1 MDAAQFGEYLHLIGF
16 KPTRCDLTAL
26 KTLLTRHM
34 AALPFQTLSTVLGE
48 PVPIDSGSIFRKL
61 VVQRRG
67 GYCYE
72 LNLLL
77 LDALTLLGF
86 EARPLTGSVIPNNR
100 LEEAGA
106 RTHMLLQVTLK
117 GQPWLVDA
125 GFGGL
130 APTAPLLL
138 ESEQTQLTP
147 HGQYRLKP
155 HRDGLVLCAVTG
167 AKQQLLYTFDRQP
180 QRRIDLQVGNWF
192 VSTHP
197 HSPFRTRLMAA
208 RAVPDGSRHT
218 LLNTRYTLHRPDGS
232 RRVRTITD
240 AASLLDVL
248 RSCFTVSLPQT
259 DGLSRRLQQF
269 LDTHSGGDAG
279 TQSVRGEGQVQ
290 EPHV

>member
-16 KPTRCDLTAL
+16 EPTRCDLTAL

-48 PVPIDSGSIFRKL
+48 PMPIDSGSIFRKL

-86 EARPLTGSVIPNNR
+86 EARPLTGSVIPNNQ

-106 RTHMLLQVTLK
+106 RTHMLLQVTLQ

-138 ESEQTQLTP
+138 ESEKTQLTP
-147 HGQYRLKP
+147 
-155 HRDGLVLCAVTG
+155 
-167 AKQQLLYTFDRQP
+167 
-180 QRRIDLQVGNWF
+180 
-192 VSTHP
+192 
-197 HSPFRTRLMAA
+197 A
-208 RAVPDGSRHT
+208 RAVPPKTAPGRPGFM
-218 LLNTRYTLHRPDGS
+218 RCHRCQ
-232 RRVRTITD
+232 
-240 AASLLDVL
+240 AAAAVHL
-248 RSCFTVSLPQT
+248 
-259 DGLSRRLQQF
+259 
-269 LDTHSGGDAG
+269 
-279 TQSVRGEGQVQ
+279 
-290 EPHV
+290 

>member
-1 MDAAQFGEYLHLIGF
+1 MHSPCSGLRPARSPAA
-16 KPTRCDLTAL
+16 
-26 KTLLTRHM
+26 
-34 AALPFQTLSTVLGE
+34 S
-48 PVPIDSGSIFRKL
+48 S
-61 VVQRRG
+61 
-67 GYCYE
+67 
-72 LNLLL
+72 
-77 LDALTLLGF
+77 
-86 EARPLTGSVIPNNR
+86 PNNQ

-106 RTHMLLQVTLK
+106 RTHMLLQVTLQ

-138 ESEQTQLTP
+138 ESEKTQLTP

-167 AKQQLLYTFDRQP
+167 ATQQLLYTFDRQP

-218 LLNTRYTLHRPDGS
+218 LLNTRYTLHRPDVPQS
-232 RRVRTITD
+232 THHHRRRF
-240 AASLLDVL
+240 AAGCSALMFYCEPAANGRAVPAPPAVF
-248 RSCFTVSLPQT
+248 RHPQ
-259 DGLSRRLQQF
+259 RW
-269 LDTHSGGDAG
+269 
-279 TQSVRGEGQVQ
+279 
-290 EPHV
+290 

>member
-16 KPTRCDLTAL
+16 KPTWCDLTAL

-125 GFGGL
+125 GFGGW
-130 APTAPLLL
+130 P
-138 ESEQTQLTP
+138 
-147 HGQYRLKP
+147 
-155 HRDGLVLCAVTG
+155 
-167 AKQQLLYTFDRQP
+167 QP
-180 QRRIDLQVGNWF
+180 PRCCLRANRR
-192 VSTHP
+192 S
-197 HSPFRTRLMAA
+197 
-208 RAVPDGSRHT
+208 
-218 LLNTRYTLHRPDGS
+218 
-232 RRVRTITD
+232 
-240 AASLLDVL
+240 
-248 RSCFTVSLPQT
+248 
-259 DGLSRRLQQF
+259 
-269 LDTHSGGDAG
+269 
-279 TQSVRGEGQVQ
+279 
-290 EPHV
+290 

>member
-26 KTLLTRHM
+26 KILLTRHM

-61 VVQRRG
+61 VAQRRG

-106 RTHMLLQVTLK
+106 RTHMLLQVTLQ

-138 ESEQTQLTP
+138 ESEKTQLTP

-155 HRDGLVLCAVTG
+155 HGTAWFYALSPVPSSSCCTPLTASRSAALTFRWVTG
-167 AKQQLLYTFDRQP
+167 SCPLT
-180 QRRIDLQVGNWF
+180 
-192 VSTHP
+192 
-197 HSPFRTRLMAA
+197 RTRRSAPASWRPAPSRTAA
-208 RAVPDGSRHT
+208 A
-218 LLNTRYTLHRPDGS
+218 TR
-232 RRVRTITD
+232 
-240 AASLLDVL
+240 
-248 RSCFTVSLPQT
+248 C
-259 DGLSRRLQQF
+259 
-269 LDTHSGGDAG
+269 
-279 TQSVRGEGQVQ
+279 
-290 EPHV
+290 

>member
-61 VVQRRG
+61 VAQRRG

-86 EARPLTGSVIPNNR
+86 EARPLTGSVIPNNQ

-138 ESEQTQLTP
+138 ESEKTQLTP
-147 HGQYRLKP
+147 HGKYRLKP

-167 AKQQLLYTFDRQP
+167 ATQQLLYTFDRQP
-180 QRRIDLQVGNWF
+180 QRRNLAGQVLGVGQGARGLLAVLFGQDPIAVILAGLGDALQRHHGARGKGNAQAQGAQGPGAKLF
-192 VSTHP
+192 HRHGRSLESSTHAP
-197 HSPFRTRLMAA
+197 P
-208 RAVPDGSRHT
+208 G
-218 LLNTRYTLHRPDGS
+218 
-232 RRVRTITD
+232 
-240 AASLLDVL
+240 
-248 RSCFTVSLPQT
+248 
-259 DGLSRRLQQF
+259 
-269 LDTHSGGDAG
+269 
-279 TQSVRGEGQVQ
+279 
-290 EPHV
+290 